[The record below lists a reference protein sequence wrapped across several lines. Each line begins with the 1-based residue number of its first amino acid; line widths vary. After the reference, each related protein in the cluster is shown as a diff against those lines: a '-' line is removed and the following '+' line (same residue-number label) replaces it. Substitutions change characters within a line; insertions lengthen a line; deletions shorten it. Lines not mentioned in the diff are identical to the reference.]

1 MRSPAQACMGE
12 RQARFEA
19 VYAAYRTPVLG
30 YALRR
35 TLSPDDA
42 ADILA
47 ETFLVAWRK
56 LDQIPSGPDARLW
69 LFAVAR
75 NALANHYRGERRRIA
90 LAARLGTELAQ
101 FYLPPEYD
109 GESARIA
116 AALRRLPED
125 QREVLTLSA
134 WEGLDYG
141 QIATVLGCSRN
152 AVRIRIHRAR
162 TRLAAEL
169 QVISSGWH

>member
-1 MRSPAQACMGE
+1 MRSPPQDRRAE

-56 LDQIPSGPDARLW
+56 LDQVPAGPDARLW
-69 LFAVAR
+69 LFGVAR
-75 NALANHYRGERRRIA
+75 NALANYYRGERRRSA

-101 FYLPPEYD
+101 SYLPPEYD
-109 GESARIA
+109 GESAAIGLDRQ
-116 AALRRLPED
+116 LRRECLQLRELLGIEIELSCSPLSEPNQSGRD
-125 QREVLTLSA
+125 RPPPRRSLLSPQR
-134 WEGLDYG
+134 
-141 QIATVLGCSRN
+141 
-152 AVRIRIHRAR
+152 
-162 TRLAAEL
+162 
-169 QVISSGWH
+169 

>member
-1 MRSPAQACMGE
+1 MRSPPQERMAE

-19 VYAAYRTPVLG
+19 VYAAYRAPVLG

-35 TLSPDDA
+35 TLSADDA

-56 LDQIPSGPDARLW
+56 LDQVPSGPDARLW
-69 LFAVAR
+69 LFGVAR
-75 NALANHYRGERRRIA
+75 NALANHYRGERRRSA
-90 LAARLGTELAQ
+90 LATRLGTELAQ
-101 FYLPPEYD
+101 SYLPPEYD
-109 GESARIA
+109 GEAAAIA

-125 QREVLTLSA
+125 QREVLTLNA

-141 QIATVLGCSRN
+141 EMAAVLGCSRN

-169 QVISSGWH
+169 DAISAGWH